1 MSDFDLSLFKHSY
14 KIDKVGILKKHNG
27 LENVISEFRYFI
39 NVVYE
44 ISENSKYDCDIF
56 KVLIL
61 DVDNIKNFIPYEEIS
76 HDTFI
81 TWIDN
86 KLKSNNSCLLTEIFS
101 QAKEEMFPNKYYV
114 DYKE

>member
-1 MSDFDLSLFKHSY
+1 MSDFDFSLFKYSY
-14 KIDKVGILKKHNG
+14 RIDKIGILKKHNG

-44 ISENSKYDCDIF
+44 ISENAQYDCDIF
-56 KVLIL
+56 KVSIL
-61 DVDNIKNFIPYEEIS
+61 DVDNIENFIPYEEIS
-76 HDTFI
+76 NDTFI
-81 TWIDN
+81 NWIDN
-86 KLKSNNSCLLTEIFS
+86 KLKSNNSFLLNEIFN

>member
-14 KIDKVGILKKHNG
+14 KIDKIGILKKHKN
-27 LENVISEFRYFI
+27 LE

-44 ISENSKYDCDIF
+44 IRHYVDITYEVNENSKYEISIF
-56 KVLIL
+56 RVINLNL
-61 DVDNIKNFIPYEEIS
+61 NDMENFIPYEQLTHEDYIN
-76 HDTFI
+76 
-81 TWIDN
+81 WIDMSSDL
-86 KLKSNNSCLLTEIFS
+86 KLVLM

>member
-14 KIDKVGILKKHNG
+14 KIDKIGILKKHKD
-27 LENVISEFRYFI
+27 LE

-44 ISENSKYDCDIF
+44 IRHYVDITYEVSENAKYETSIF
-56 KVLIL
+56 RVINLNL
-61 DVDNIKNFIPYEEIS
+61 NDMENFIPYEQLTHENYIN
-76 HDTFI
+76 
-81 TWIDN
+81 WIDM
-86 KLKSNNSCLLTEIFS
+86 NSDLNLVLM